1 MSSEDL
7 SSYFTLKTKTIADCK
22 VKGSKFYGIAFECS
36 SKAFFDEILL
46 QIKLD
51 LPQATHYCY
60 AYKIGTDGNNFRI
73 NDDGEPSGTAGKQIF
88 GVIESNNLSNVGIVV
103 VRYYGG
109 TKLGVPGLISAYK
122 SSAVLSVEINEI
134 ILKHIESTFEIHFPE
149 DAYASMQISLGQLK
163 GICSSI
169 EMSDSY
175 RFYVKLPVNLEYEL
189 YKIIFESIN
198 HYTYEES
205 YKSELE
211 NIIKETS

>member
-1 MSSEDL
+1 MSSEKL
-7 SSYFTLKTKTIADCK
+7 NSYFTLKSKTVAEYK
-22 VKGSKFYGIAFECS
+22 SKGSKFYGIAFECP
-36 SKAFFDEILL
+36 SKEIFDEILA
-46 QIKLD
+46 QIKSD
-51 LPQATHYCY
+51 LPQATHYCF
-60 AYKIGTDGNNFRI
+60 AYKLGTDGNNFRI

-88 GVIESNNLSNVGIVV
+88 SVIESNNLSNVAIVV

-122 SSAVLSVEINEI
+122 TSAVLSVEINEI
-134 ILKHIESTFEIHFPE
+134 ILKQIESTFEILFPE

-175 RFYVKLPVNLEYEL
+175 RFFAKLPVNQEFEM

-198 HYTYEES
+198 HYTFDES

-211 NIIKETS
+211 NIIKEIQ